1 MITVSLSGC
10 PDPGTEV
17 ETETDTTSETD
28 STDTTTSPP
37 SSTSSGSTTT
47 GSTSN
52 VDTTAGTTAESTSDS
67 TTGGST
73 TGDSTTGDSTTSDST
88 TGVPSEC
95 GNGVVEDGEECDE
108 PDLVD
113 GDGCDVDCTLSV
125 VVELAAG
132 GEHTCVRLDSGLV
145 RCWGD
150 SALGQLGQADTTTIG
165 DDELPSSI
173 GTVMV
178 GAAAS
183 QIVSGYRHTCVIAG
197 DGVRCWGS
205 AQYAQLG
212 LGAID
217 DIGDDETPS
226 TQPPVDLGETAIQLA
241 SGFFHTC
248 ALLDTGAVRCWGAGS
263 EGQLGYGNNL
273 SIGDDEAPA
282 SAGDVS
288 LGGTAV
294 QVATGFLHSCAL
306 LENGDVRCW
315 GQSSDGQ
322 LGLGYFAFIGDDELP
337 TAVPPVSLGGP
348 AQQIVAGGFHTC
360 ALMVDGTVRCW
371 GRNAQGQLGLGN
383 TSYVGDDELPSAVG
397 PVDVGGTVVQLEAGF
412 GHTCARLDTG
422 EVRCWGFAA
431 LGELGSGSTQNIGD
445 DELPSSVAV
454 VDVGGPVTQLS
465 TATDHTCALL
475 DSGAV
480 RCWGFGEFGQL
491 GYGALANI
499 GDDEPPSAAGDVEVF

>member
-1 MITVSLSGC
+1 M
-10 PDPGTEV
+10 
-17 ETETDTTSETD
+17 
-28 STDTTTSPP
+28 
-37 SSTSSGSTTT
+37 
-47 GSTSN
+47 
-52 VDTTAGTTAESTSDS
+52 
-67 TTGGST
+67 
-73 TGDSTTGDSTTSDST
+73 
-88 TGVPSEC
+88 
-95 GNGVVEDGEECDE
+95 
-108 PDLVD
+108 
-113 GDGCDVDCTLSV
+113 
-125 VVELAAG
+125 
-132 GEHTCVRLDSGLV
+132 
-145 RCWGD
+145 
-150 SALGQLGQADTTTIG
+150 
-165 DDELPSSI
+165 
-173 GTVMV
+173 
-178 GAAAS
+178 
-183 QIVSGYRHTCVIAG
+183 
-197 DGVRCWGS
+197 RCWGS
-205 AQYAQLG
+205 GEYAQLG

-226 TQPPVDLGETAIQLA
+226 TQPPVDLGEVAIQLA

-248 ALLDTGAVRCWGAGS
+248 ALLETGAVRCWGAGAQ
-263 EGQLGYGNNL
+263 GQLGYANNL

-294 QVATGFLHSCAL
+294 QVATGFVHSCAL

-383 TSYVGDDELPSAVG
+383 TNYVGDDELPSAVG

-431 LGELGSGSTQNIGD
+431 LGELGSGSTENIGD

-475 DSGAV
+475 DTGAV